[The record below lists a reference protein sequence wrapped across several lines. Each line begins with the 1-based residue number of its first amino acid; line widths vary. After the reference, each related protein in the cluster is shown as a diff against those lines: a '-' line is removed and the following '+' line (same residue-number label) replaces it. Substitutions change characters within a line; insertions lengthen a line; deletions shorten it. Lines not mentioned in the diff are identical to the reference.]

1 VKKSI
6 FNYYNQLYA
15 YIAHNRIIK
24 KDLDERYIHSHLACT
39 LATGFLMWA
48 YALVAYLTISSPVP
62 WIVGLLASIV
72 HALSP
77 LLYRVNNNRNLN
89 TNILLGSGIC
99 HQSAFAFY
107 CGGFSSNVIIWF
119 GLLPILAGLL
129 RGRRGV
135 IVWTVVCSTVT
146 ALFLVLKL
154 EGYSFPNLISP
165 VGLLFSQ
172 ALITFGWIYAGAV
185 IVWVFL
191 FLEEDHE
198 IVLESKK
205 TGIQNLLWI
214 IIHDISNPLSVVIG
228 RSEMLLDS
236 NLAQND
242 LASVQKVSNNATN
255 IGKIIENVRDLYSME
270 LGKTRIVLTDVNL
283 VELLHTL
290 KESFSDKLAK
300 KRIKLNLIHS
310 DVPHILRT
318 SADLLLNQILGN
330 LLSNAIKF
338 SEVNSEIAVHLS
350 KTKDSIVISVKDNGI
365 GIPEDLQLKLFEIA
379 EKTNRKGT
387 DGESGSGFGL
397 PIVKA
402 YVEKLNGN
410 IRVESVEASELN
422 NNHGTTFILE
432 FPKF

>member
-1 VKKSI
+1 
-6 FNYYNQLYA
+6 
-15 YIAHNRIIK
+15 
-24 KDLDERYIHSHLACT
+24 
-39 LATGFLMWA
+39 MWA
-48 YALVAYLTISSPVP
+48 YALVAYLTISSSVP

-89 TNILLGSGIC
+89 TNILLASGLC

-129 RGRRGV
+129 RGQRGV
-135 IVWTVVCSTVT
+135 IVWTAVCSTVT

-154 EGYSFPNLISP
+154 EGYIFPNLISP
-165 VGLLFSQ
+165 IGLLFSQ

-191 FLEEDHE
+191 FLAENHDR
-198 IVLESKK
+198 IIESKK
-205 TGIQNLLWI
+205 AGIQNLLWI

-228 RSEMLLDS
+228 RSEMLLES
-236 NLAQND
+236 NLPQND
-242 LASVQKVSNNATN
+242 LASVQKVSSNATN

-300 KRIKLNLIHS
+300 KRIKLNLIYP
-310 DVPHILRT
+310 VAPIVLRT

-338 SEVNSEIAVHLS
+338 SEVESEIAVQLS
-350 KTKDSIVISVKDNGI
+350 KTKESIVISVKDTGI
-365 GIPEDLQLKLFEIA
+365 GIPEDLLLKLFEIA

-387 DGESGSGFGL
+387 AGESGSGFGL

-410 IRVESVEASELN
+410 IRVESIEGNEKDSQ
-422 NNHGTTFILE
+422 HGTTFILE